1 MLNIPLD
8 NIPEV
13 PVIPTSHNVTK
24 SKDPVYLIYNMV
36 PKCGS
41 STVGKVIMDLVQEN
55 NFVYY
60 SYLYRDFVLNDK
72 EIQGLI
78 DQMKSLQPI
87 GSERKIVFSS
97 HFYHVDF
104 KKLRF
109 NPIMVNVVRDP
120 VQRMISKEKPMMFY
134 IGLFN
139 KLKIIDP

>member
-24 SKDPVYLIYNMV
+24 SKDPVYLIYNKV

-41 STVGKVIMDLVQEN
+41 STVNKVLMYLLMEN
-55 NFVYY
+55 NFVFY
-60 SYLYRDFVLNDK
+60 SYTITRDFVLDDK

-78 DQMKSLQPI
+78 DQMKSFQPI
-87 GSERKIVFSS
+87 GSKRKILFSS

-120 VQRMISKEKPMMFY
+120 VQRMISKEKPIMFY
-134 IGLFN
+134 EGCSTN
-139 KLKIIDP
+139 